1 MKAAMK
7 AASALLPGAL
17 ALAVAFP
24 AAALPQPKTEH
35 GITYLS
41 GGIGEDESTAM
52 KAEVKDY
59 PLSLVFSAGKDGA
72 YLAEIPVTIKDRAGN
87 TVLDTV
93 SHGPIMLLKLA
104 PGEYRIEATRNGDAL
119 HRTVSVKAKGDT
131 QVVLHWPSA

>member
-24 AAALPQPKTEH
+24 AAALPQPKTDH

-93 SHGPIMLLKLA
+93 SHGPIMLVRLA
-104 PGEYRIEATRNGDAL
+104 PGEYRIEATRNGHAL
-119 HRTVSVKAKGDT
+119 HRTVSVKGKGDT
-131 QVVLHWPSA
+131 QVVLHWPRA